1 MEEKKTSM
9 DKLFHIVT
17 LAGTA
22 VLMNLMFLISCLPI
36 VTIGQAWS
44 GLVSAIRY
52 NIRGDK
58 WFQGFK
64 AGFCHRFW
72 RGTIVWCVL
81 LPLNL
86 SMLLDLRHNYLGG
99 YTVPLIAAAIMC
111 CLTTM
116 VTTSFLILNVYVPT
130 KFSTWITDAV
140 NMVFR
145 APLWLLLAAVVNWL
159 PVVIFLLFPW
169 TFFYAIMIFVVIY
182 FVIAAVCA
190 TFALKNT
197 LMDYL
202 LEARVTGT
210 LLVEEGKI
218 REKPEEAEENSEG
231 EEE

>member
-1 MEEKKTSM
+1 MEEKKTGFE
-9 DKLFHIVT
+9 KLLGIVN

-64 AGFCHRFW
+64 TGFTHRFW

-86 SMLLDLRHNYLGG
+86 SMLLDLRHAYMGG
-99 YTVPLIAAAIMC
+99 YIVPMIAAAVMF
-111 CLTTM
+111 CLIAMITI
-116 VTTSFLILNVYVPT
+116 SFLILNVYVPT
-130 KFSTWITDAV
+130 KLFTWITDAV
-140 NMVFR
+140 NMVFS
-145 APLWLLLAAVVNWL
+145 APLWLFLAAIVNGL
-159 PVVIFLLFPW
+159 PAVLFLLFPW
-169 TFFYAIMIFVVIY
+169 VFFYAIMIFVVIY
-182 FVIAAVCA
+182 FVIAAVCT

-197 LMDYL
+197 LMEYL
-202 LEARVTGT
+202 LEARVTGA

-218 REKPEEAEENSEG
+218 RESAEETKETGDG
-231 EEE
+231 EE